1 MGCDR
6 VKIKNRRV
14 CIGDL
19 NIRIKIQT
27 RTLESNNTATI
38 ELVENFTDVV
48 EVWAAVNTTRGSQLF
63 DGSEISNPFTHIFY
77 IRHRSNIDFEKWI
90 EYKDEKY
97 DIVDVENLD
106 TDDNFLLMKCIK
118 KGTKDNAANF
128 V

>member
-1 MGCDR
+1 MGCER
-6 VKIKNRRV
+6 VNIKNRRV

-19 NIRIKIQT
+19 NIRVKIQT

-63 DGSEISNPFTHIFY
+63 DGSEISNPFTHNFY
-77 IRHRSNIDFEKWI
+77 IRHRSDIDFEKWI

-106 TDDNFLLMKCIK
+106 ADDNFLLMKCIK

-128 V
+128 I